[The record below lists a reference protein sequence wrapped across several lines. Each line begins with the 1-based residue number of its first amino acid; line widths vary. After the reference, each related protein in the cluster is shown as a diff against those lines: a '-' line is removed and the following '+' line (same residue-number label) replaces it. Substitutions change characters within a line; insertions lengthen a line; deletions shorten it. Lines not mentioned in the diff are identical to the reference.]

1 METALMISLVI
12 IFGIWSIISKKYNS
26 KSTRI
31 LDLVMLSLAITILI
45 ITAFTVE
52 ENRYIAIVFII
63 IGLSFSIKKI
73 KELRLKNP
81 D

>member
-26 KSTRI
+26 KSIRI